1 LNKSAYRPLTFLC
14 LAGMLLAA
22 CRPAIPTPL
31 PLTAIPLP
39 TAEDKDIP
47 PVALAAQAA
56 LAQKLGLLIENVAI
70 QNVEP
75 ALWSD
80 SCLGL
85 GAADEMCAQVLTSG
99 YLVTLLAEG
108 QIYEYRTD
116 LDGTIVRPVVAD
128 EETRAAVAA
137 VQQALADLLTIDP
150 ASITVVS
157 VDSVDWPDACLGV
170 PTPGACAQVITPG
183 YRIILSVSG
192 QSYEFHTNLDGSLV
206 IPAYAV
212 GDQSRQP
219 IIKLTSTD
227 AQGDCEQIVV
237 TGTGV
242 GVSPCDN
249 TPEVKSFPG
258 MQRSVELGI
267 WQARFAAFEVIGKD
281 GSLKFDGRGTLTA
294 ELEEQRGLI
303 AWTRL
308 TELDVS
314 RLPSDPPAGLLIDWR
329 RTGGIAGVCNRLM
342 IFESGFAYA
351 RSCNDAA
358 LGQTLLPL
366 EQLKLLYN
374 WRDTLASSLVTAS
387 DNVTDGFNYD
397 LLFNGAG
404 SQTPDDTTKQAML
417 VLAAQ
422 LYALLVQ

>member
-1 LNKSAYRPLTFLC
+1 MKNPESKLLFVILLGALI
-14 LAGMLLAA
+14 LAA
-22 CRPAIPTPL
+22 CRSPIPTPL

-39 TAEDKDIP
+39 TTKDIP
-47 PVALAAQAA
+47 PAALAAQAA
-56 LAQKLGLLIENVAI
+56 LAQKLGLSIENVVI

-85 GAADEMCAQVLTSG
+85 GAADESCAQVLTSG

-116 LDGTIVRPVVAD
+116 LDGKVVREVVMDQA
-128 EETRAAVAA
+128 TPAAVAA
-137 VQQALADLLTIDP
+137 AQQALADLLSIDP
-150 ASITVVS
+150 ASITIIS
-157 VDSVDWPDACLGV
+157 VDAVDWPDACLGV

-183 YRIILSVSG
+183 YRIILSASG
-192 QSYEFHTNLDGSLV
+192 QSYEFHSNLDGTFV
-206 IPAYAV
+206 IPAYSV

-219 IIKLTSTD
+219 IITLTSTD
-227 AQGDCEQIVV
+227 AQGECEQIMVSS
-237 TGTGV
+237 TGV
-242 GVSPCDN
+242 GAGACDG
-249 TPEVKSFPG
+249 TPELKSFPG

-267 WQARFAAFEVIGKD
+267 WQARFAAFEVIGTD
-281 GSLKFDGRGTLTA
+281 GSLKFDGRGAQTA
-294 ELEEQRGLI
+294 ELEEQRAMI

-308 TELDVS
+308 AEMDVS
-314 RLPSDPPAGLLIDWR
+314 GLPNDPPAGLLIDWR

-351 RSCNDAA
+351 RSCDDAA
-358 LGQTLLPL
+358 LGQALLPL

-387 DNVTDGFNYD
+387 DKVTDGFNYD
-397 LLFNGAG
+397 LIFNGAG
-404 SQTPDDTTKQAML
+404 SQVPDDTTKQAML

>member
-1 LNKSAYRPLTFLC
+1 MKNPETKLLFVILLGALI
-14 LAGMLLAA
+14 LAA
-22 CRPAIPTPL
+22 CRSSIPTPL

-39 TAEDKDIP
+39 TAEDIP
-47 PVALAAQAA
+47 PAALAAQAA
-56 LAQKLGLLIENVAI
+56 LAQKLGLSTEEVAI
-70 QNVEP
+70 QNVDP

-85 GAADEMCAQVLTSG
+85 GAADEICAQVLTSG

-116 LDGTIVRPVVAD
+116 LDGTIVREIVTD
-128 EETRAAVAA
+128 EGTPAAVAA
-137 VQQALADLLTIDP
+137 AQQALADLLTIDP
-150 ASITVVS
+150 PSITVVS

-192 QSYEFHTNLDGSLV
+192 QSYEFHSNQDGSLV
-206 IPAYAV
+206 LPAYRV
-212 GDQSRQP
+212 TDQSDQP
-219 IIKLTSTD
+219 IITLTSTD
-227 AQGDCEQIVV
+227 ARGVCEQIVV
-237 TGTGV
+237 TSTGV
-242 GVSPCDN
+242 GAGPCDS

-267 WQARFAAFEVIGKD
+267 WQARFSAFEVIGKD
-281 GSLKFDGRGTLTA
+281 GSLKFDGRGTQTA
-294 ELEEQRGLI
+294 ELEEQRAMI

-308 TELDVS
+308 TDLDVS
-314 RLPSDPPAGLLIDWR
+314 GLPNDPPAGLLIDWR
-329 RTGGIAGVCNRLM
+329 RTGGIAGLCNRLM
-342 IFESGFAYA
+342 VFESGFAYA
-351 RSCNDAA
+351 RNCDDAA

-374 WRDTLASSLVTAS
+374 WRDTMASALVTAS
-387 DNVTDGFNYD
+387 DNVADGFNYD
-397 LLFNGAG
+397 LIFNGVG
-404 SQTPDDTTKQAML
+404 SQSPDNTTKQAML

>member
-1 LNKSAYRPLTFLC
+1 MKNPETKLFSAILLGAFI
-14 LAGMLLAA
+14 LAA
-22 CRPAIPTPL
+22 CRPVIPTSL

-39 TAEDKDIP
+39 TAEDIP
-47 PVALAAQAA
+47 PAALAAQAA
-56 LAQKLGLLIENVAI
+56 LAQKLGLSAENVAI

-85 GAADEMCAQVLTSG
+85 GGADEICAQALTSG
-99 YLVTLLAEG
+99 YLVTLLAEE
-108 QIYEYRTD
+108 QIYEYRTN
-116 LDGTIVRPVVAD
+116 LDGKVVRAIVAD
-128 EETRAAVAA
+128 EKTLAAVAA
-137 VQQALADLLTIDP
+137 AQRALADLLSVDA
-150 ASITVVS
+150 ASITIVS

-192 QSYEFHTNLDGSLV
+192 QSYEFHTNQDGSQV
-206 IPAYAV
+206 ISAYAV
-212 GDQSRQP
+212 GDQSEQP
-219 IIKLTSTD
+219 IITLTSTD
-227 AQGDCEQIVV
+227 AQGVCEQIVV
-237 TGTGV
+237 SGTGV
-242 GVSPCDN
+242 GTGPCGS
-249 TPEVKSFPG
+249 TPELKSFPG

-267 WQARFAAFEVIGKD
+267 WQARYSSFEVIEND
-281 GSLKFDGRGTLTA
+281 GSLTFDGRGTQTA
-294 ELEEQRGLI
+294 ELEEQRAMI

-314 RLPSDPPAGLLIDWR
+314 GLPNDPPAGLLIDWR

-351 RSCNDAA
+351 RSCADAA

-374 WRDTLASSLVTAS
+374 WRDTLASALVTAS

-404 SQTPDDTTKQAML
+404 SQSPDDTTKQDML

>member
-1 LNKSAYRPLTFLC
+1 MKNPETKLLFVILLGALI
-14 LAGMLLAA
+14 LAA

-31 PLTAIPLP
+31 PLPPIPLP
-39 TAEDKDIP
+39 TAEDIP
-47 PVALAAQAA
+47 SAALAAQAA
-56 LAQKLGLLIENVAI
+56 LAQKLGLSIENVTI

-75 ALWSD
+75 VLWSD

-116 LDGTIVRPVVAD
+116 LDGTVVRAVVTD
-128 EETRAAVAA
+128 EESPAAVAA
-137 VQQALADLLTIDP
+137 AQQALADLLSIDL
-150 ASITVVS
+150 ASITIVS
-157 VDSVDWPDACLGV
+157 VTAVDWPDACLGV
-170 PTPGACAQVITPG
+170 PIPGACAQVITPG

-192 QSYEFHTNLDGSLV
+192 QSYEFHTNQDGSQV

-212 GDQSRQP
+212 RDQSEQP
-219 IIKLTSTD
+219 IITLTSTD
-227 AQGDCEQIVV
+227 AQGVCEQIVV
-237 TGTGV
+237 SGTGV
-242 GVSPCDN
+242 GAGPCGS
-249 TPEVKSFPG
+249 TPELKSFPG

-267 WQARFAAFEVIGKD
+267 WQARFTSFEVIGKD
-281 GSLKFDGRGTLTA
+281 GSLTFSGRGSQTA
-294 ELEEQRGLI
+294 ELEEQRAMI
-303 AWTRL
+303 AWVRL

-314 RLPSDPPAGLLIDWR
+314 GLPNDPPAGLLIDWR

-351 RSCNDAA
+351 RSCADAA

-404 SQTPDDTTKQAML
+404 SQSPDDTTKQAML

>member
-1 LNKSAYRPLTFLC
+1 MKNPESKLLFVILLGALI
-14 LAGMLLAA
+14 LAA
-22 CRPAIPTPL
+22 CRSSIPTPL

-39 TAEDKDIP
+39 TAKDIP
-47 PVALAAQAA
+47 SAALAAQAA
-56 LAQKLGLLIENVAI
+56 LAQKLGLSTESVTI

-75 ALWSD
+75 AIWSD

-85 GAADEMCAQVLTSG
+85 GAADESCAQVLTSG
-99 YLVTLLAEG
+99 YLVTLLAGG

-116 LDGTIVRPVVAD
+116 LDGKVVREVVMD
-128 EETRAAVAA
+128 EAAPAAVAA
-137 VQQALADLLTIDP
+137 AQQALADLLSIDP
-150 ASITVVS
+150 TSITVVS
-157 VDSVDWPDACLGV
+157 VDAVDWPDACLGV

-192 QSYEFHTNLDGSLV
+192 QSYEFHTNLDGTLV
-206 IPAYAV
+206 IPAYSV

-219 IIKLTSTD
+219 IITLTSTD
-227 AQGDCEQIVV
+227 AQRKCEQIVV
-237 TGTGV
+237 SSTGV
-242 GVSPCDN
+242 GAGPCDSV
-249 TPEVKSFPG
+249 PELKSFPG

-267 WQARFAAFEVIGKD
+267 WQARFAAFEVIGID
-281 GSLKFDGRGTLTA
+281 GSLKFDGRGAQTA
-294 ELEEQRGLI
+294 ELEEQRAMI

-308 TELDVS
+308 TEMDVS
-314 RLPSDPPAGLLIDWR
+314 GLPNDPPAGLLIDWR

-351 RSCNDAA
+351 RNCDDAA
-358 LGQTLLPL
+358 LGQALLPL

-404 SQTPDDTTKQAML
+404 SQVPDDTTKQAML

-422 LYALLVQ
+422 LYALLIQ

>member
-1 LNKSAYRPLTFLC
+1 MRAT
-14 LAGMLLAA
+14 
-22 CRPAIPTPL
+22 
-31 PLTAIPLP
+31 
-39 TAEDKDIP
+39 
-47 PVALAAQAA
+47 
-56 LAQKLGLLIENVAI
+56 
-70 QNVEP
+70 
-75 ALWSD
+75 
-80 SCLGL
+80 
-85 GAADEMCAQVLTSG
+85 
-99 YLVTLLAEG
+99 
-108 QIYEYRTD
+108 
-116 LDGTIVRPVVAD
+116 VAD
-128 EETRAAVAA
+128 EEPPAAVAA
-137 VQQALADLLTIDP
+137 AQQALADLLTVDP
-150 ASITVVS
+150 TSITVVS
-157 VDSVDWPDACLGV
+157 VDAVDWPDACLGV

-192 QSYEFHTNLDGSLV
+192 QSYEFHTNQDGSLV

-219 IIKLTSTD
+219 IITLISTD
-227 AQGDCEQIVV
+227 AQGECEQILVSS
-237 TGTGV
+237 TGV
-242 GVSPCDN
+242 GAGPCDS
-249 TPEVKSFPG
+249 TPKVKSFPG

-267 WQARFAAFEVIGKD
+267 WQARYAAFEIIGKD
-281 GSLKFDGRGTLTA
+281 GSLKFDGRGTQTA
-294 ELEEQRGLI
+294 ELEEQRAMI

-314 RLPSDPPAGLLIDWR
+314 GLPNDPPAGLLIDWR
-329 RTGGIAGVCNRLM
+329 RTGGIAGLCNRLM

-351 RSCNDAA
+351 RNCDDAA

-397 LLFNGAG
+397 LIFNGAG
-404 SQTPDDTTKQAML
+404 SQSPDDITKQAML